1 MDSRTIMEEMIGKAR
16 AAQKI
21 IEGYDQ
27 QQIDEL
33 CMIIGKTVYDNAES
47 LARMAVD
54 ETGMGV
60 YEDKVKKNMGKSR
73 IIWNDMKGEKS
84 IGILD
89 RDEEEGLVY
98 VAKPMGVIGCITPV
112 TNPIVTPMCN
122 AMFAVKGANAAI
134 ICPHPKAKACSAE
147 TVRLIRE
154 NLAAA
159 GAPAD
164 LIQCI
169 EEPTL
174 ELSNLT
180 MQMCDESICTG
191 GAGMVK
197 AAYSSG
203 KPALGVG
210 PGNVQCLIDEDVDL
224 EDVIPMM
231 MEGRCFDNGIICTGE
246 QAAIVPNDRLEEAV
260 RVYRENG
267 AYYIDAVSE
276 DGADGGK
283 AEANAVRAAMFPGGA
298 MDPKLAGKSAA
309 EVAEKAGIEVPKGT
323 RMILIRPESFGPAD
337 DLSKE
342 KMAPVQTI
350 YTYETWEEAIGIAA
364 ANFETGGA
372 GHTVAVHSNTESH
385 IEQAALALPASR
397 FTINQVSS
405 TNSGGSFFNGLA
417 PTTTLACGSWGG
429 NSLSENV
436 SWRHLFN
443 ISRIAYKKAAAVQP
457 PDDEIWSL

>member
-1 MDSRTIMEEMIGKAR
+1 MDNREFMNEMIERAR

-27 QQIDEL
+27 KRIDEL
-33 CMIIGKTVYDNAES
+33 CMIIGKTVYDNAEV
-47 LARMAVD
+47 LARMAID
-54 ETGMGV
+54 ETEMGV

-84 IGILD
+84 TGIIG
-89 RDEEEGLVY
+89 RDEEEGLVF
-98 VAKPMGVIGCITPV
+98 VAKPIGVIGCITPV

-122 AMFAVKGANAAI
+122 AMFAVKGANAAV
-134 ICPHPKAKACSAE
+134 ICPHPKAKTCSFE

-164 LIQCI
+164 LVQCI

-191 GAGMVK
+191 GAAMVK

-203 KPALGVG
+203 RPALGVG
-210 PGNVQCLIDEDVDL
+210 PGNVQCLIDRDVDL
-224 EDVIPMM
+224 EEVIPMM

-246 QAAIVPNDRLEEAV
+246 QAAIVPEEKLEEAV
-260 RVYRENG
+260 RIYEENG
-267 AYYIDAVSE
+267 AYYIDGGE
-276 DGADGGK
+276 EAD
-283 AEANAVRAAMFPGGA
+283 AVRAAMFPGGK
-298 MDPKLAGKSAA
+298 MNPSLAGKPAA
-309 EVAEKAGIEVPKGT
+309 DVAERAGIDLPEGI
-323 RMILIRPESFGPAD
+323 RMLLVRPENYGPAD

-350 YTYETWEEAIGIAA
+350 YTYSTWEEAIAIAA

-372 GHTVAVHSNTESH
+372 GHTVAVHSNSEEH
-385 IEQAALALPASR
+385 IEAAAQALPASR

-417 PTTTLACGSWGG
+417 PTTTLACGSWGC